1 MKGTYCLIIEVEKDS
16 KISVGRLEELQF
28 KRGFY
33 IYVGSA
39 LNSLE
44 SRVTRHL
51 SSKKKLHWHAD
62 YLLMDSSSNIKEV
75 IYSIGEE
82 KIECSLASL
91 ISDKSSP
98 MIRFGCSDC
107 SCVSHLFYFKDYD
120 DALKGV
126 LSAFEDLELS
136 VNNLDDFNKIMNK
149 NSKNKTK
156 NNCGI

>member
-16 KISVGRLEELQF
+16 KISVGRLEQLQF

-44 SRVTRHL
+44 SRVMRHL
-51 SSKKKLHWHAD
+51 SSDKKLHWHVD

-82 KIECSLASL
+82 KIECSLVSL

-98 MIRFGCSDC
+98 VARFGCSDC
-107 SCVSHLFYFKDYD
+107 SCGSHLFYFEDYD
-120 DALKGV
+120 NALKWV
-126 LSAFEDLELS
+126 LSAFEKLELS
-136 VNNLDDFNKIMNK
+136 FNNLDDFNKNK
-149 NSKNKTK
+149 NSKN
-156 NNCGI
+156 

>member
-16 KISVGRLEELQF
+16 KILVGRLQQLQF

-51 SSKKKLHWHAD
+51 SSKKKLHWHVD

-75 IYSIGEE
+75 IYSQGEE

-98 MIRFGCSDC
+98 VARFGCSDC
-107 SCVSHLFYFKDYD
+107 KCGSHLFYFEEYD
-120 DALKGV
+120 NALKGV
-126 LSAFEDLELS
+126 LSAFEDLKLT
-136 VNNLDDFNKIMNK
+136 VNNLDDFNEIMNEK
-149 NSKNKTK
+149 
-156 NNCGI
+156 